1 MGDVALMGLIF
12 NDLEIDRM
20 SNYLNVFVKETFEQ
34 NGEEKSNF
42 TKVGVAFPHTKGE
55 GMNLK
60 ITAGIAVSGD
70 LVLFP
75 PREGEES

>member
-1 MGDVALMGLIF
+1 MMGLIF

-42 TKVGVAFPHTKGE
+42 TKAGVAFPHAKGE
-55 GMNLK
+55 GPPLH
-60 ITAGIAVSGD
+60 
-70 LVLFP
+70 LVKM
-75 PREGEES
+75 R